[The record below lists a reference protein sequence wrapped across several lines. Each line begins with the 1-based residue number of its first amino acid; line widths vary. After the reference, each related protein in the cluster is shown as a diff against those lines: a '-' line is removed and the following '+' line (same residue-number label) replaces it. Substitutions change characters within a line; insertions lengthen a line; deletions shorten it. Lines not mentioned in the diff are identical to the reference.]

1 MTKCIQK
8 LKTAKGDGNIGFDS
22 DHQIND
28 SHKLHVILCLL
39 INIMISHGY
48 TTKELVFATIISIP
62 KNLKDL
68 SAPAKII
75 GEFLCPQLFVR

>member
-8 LKTAKGDGNIGFDS
+8 LKTSKGDGNIGFDS
-22 DHQIND
+22 DHLIND

-48 TTKELVFATIISIP
+48 TAKDLLFSTLISIP
-62 KNLKDL
+62 NNLK
-68 SAPAKII
+68 AKII
-75 GEFLCPQLFVR
+75 GVLLCAQLFVK